1 MGKFYYDLH
10 MHSSLSPCAENEM
23 TPATVAGMAA
33 LNGLHI
39 AALTDH
45 NSAGNLPAFFAACRA
60 YGVVPVAGME
70 LETAESVH
78 LVCLFP
84 TLEGATACW
93 QTVKNNY
100 MMPVKNKPAIFGEQF
115 YMNAEDEVIGI
126 EETLLITSTLLP
138 LADGANLVRSFGGV
152 VFPAHIDRAAN
163 GILEILG
170 DIPPEP
176 GFTAAEFNDAANI
189 APYRE
194 RFASVEPLRLLVNSD
209 AHRLSAVQGAE
220 ADGANFLMLDADAGD
235 EEAVR
240 RALFE
245 VLGG

>member
-1 MGKFYYDLH
+1 
-10 MHSSLSPCAENEM
+10 
-23 TPATVAGMAA
+23 
-33 LNGLHI
+33 
-39 AALTDH
+39 
-45 NSAGNLPAFFAACRA
+45 
-60 YGVVPVAGME
+60 ME

-84 TLEGATACW
+84 TLEAATACW
-93 QTVKNNY
+93 QTVKREH

-115 YMNAEDEVIGI
+115 YMNADDEVTGI
-126 EETLLITSTLLP
+126 EETLLITSTMLSLEDGTR
-138 LADGANLVRSFGGV
+138 LARSFGGV

-189 APYRE
+189 TPYRE
-194 RFASVEPLRLLVNSD
+194 RFASVAPLKLLVNSD
-209 AHRLSAVQGAE
+209 AHRLSAMQS
-220 ADGANFLMLDADAGD
+220 ADGENFLLLDAAPGD

-240 RALFE
+240 RALFAQ
-245 VLGG
+245 LGG

>member
-1 MGKFYYDLH
+1 MEKFYYDLH
-10 MHSSLSPCAENEM
+10 MHSCLSPCAENEM

-33 LNGLHI
+33 LNGLQI

-45 NSAGNLPAFFAACRA
+45 NSAGNLPAFFEACRA

-84 TLEGATACW
+84 TLEAATACW
-93 QTVKNNY
+93 QAVKRDY

-115 YMNAEDEVIGI
+115 YMNADDEVIGI
-126 EETLLITSTLLP
+126 EETLLITSTLLS
-138 LADGANLVRSFGGV
+138 LEDGARLARSFGGV

-194 RFASVEPLRLLVNSD
+194 RFASVAPLKRLVNSD
-209 AHRLSAVQGAE
+209 AHRLSAMQS
-220 ADGANFLMLDADAGD
+220 ADGENFLLLDAAPDD

-240 RALFE
+240 RALFAQL
-245 VLGG
+245 VG

>member
-1 MGKFYYDLH
+1 MEKFYYDLH
-10 MHSSLSPCAENEM
+10 MHSCLSPCAENEM
-23 TPATVAGMAA
+23 TPAMVAGMAA

-45 NSAGNLPAFFAACRA
+45 NSAGNLPAFFEACRA

-84 TLEGATACW
+84 TLEAATACW
-93 QTVKNNY
+93 QTVKREH
-100 MMPVKNKPAIFGEQF
+100 MMPVKNKPAIFGEQL
-115 YMNAEDEVIGI
+115 YMNADDEVIGI
-126 EETLLITSTLLP
+126 EETLLITSTALP
-138 LADGANLVRSFGGV
+138 LADGAQLVRSHGGV

-194 RFASVEPLRLLVNSD
+194 RFASVAPLRLLVNSD
-209 AHRLSAVQGAE
+209 AHRLSAVQNGE
-220 ADGANFLMLDADAGD
+220 GSNFLLLDAAHGD

-240 RALFE
+240 RALFARI
-245 VLGG
+245 GG